1 MGAGQY
7 QHDAGG
13 KRNTVVLQ
21 SPNPL
26 KSGRSEA
33 ATRKEASSKTWVHA
47 HLLARTREFLKVL
60 YTSRYEGLVA

>member
-13 KRNTVVLQ
+13 KRNTAIFKPEQ
-21 SPNPL
+21 
-26 KSGRSEA
+26 SGRSEA